1 MCTYT
6 ERGINHINKRVASQS
21 ANDVRTTKVLFV
33 YIVYQQKSQWTSTQI
48 KIDGG
53 KWWISAA
60 CKVAQSHVKSIFK
73 TFGQSM
79 HVIVEWLKCLS
90 KYDQFV

>member
-21 ANDVRTTKVLFV
+21 ANDVRTTKVLFI
-33 YIVYQQKSQWTSTQI
+33 YIVYQQKSQLTSTQI

-53 KWWISAA
+53 K
-60 CKVAQSHVKSIFK
+60 
-73 TFGQSM
+73 
-79 HVIVEWLKCLS
+79 
-90 KYDQFV
+90 